1 MPPDIDRR
9 TLLRGLV
16 TAAAA
21 AAGIAVETTATASTG
36 REEAAPPAPD
46 AATTATFEALADT
59 VVPGTKRSA
68 GDHAIAGA
76 ASGPGAVQAGAVALF
91 AMPELGIGALLPTI
105 AALLNARATA
115 YALLHGV
122 WLPPSRP
129 AFVGLP
135 FAHRTALIRQLVAPD
150 GPDRLVWLSMAF
162 VAGLAFD
169 AAAHQDTAAAV
180 RAGHPGLAWLGVP
193 APDADGLWRFPE
205 HSYGVPLAAPH
216 PATTASGSPS

>member
-1 MPPDIDRR
+1 MPPNIDRR

-21 AAGIAVETTATASTG
+21 AAGIAVESTATAATV
-36 REEAAPPAPD
+36 REDAALPALD

-59 VVPGTKRSA
+59 IVPGAKRFA

-76 ASGPGAVQAGAVALF
+76 AAGPGAVQAGAVALF

-105 AALLNARATA
+105 ATLLNGRATV

-122 WLPPSRP
+122 WLPLGRP

-135 FAHRTALIRQLVAPD
+135 FAHRTALIRQVIAPEV
-150 GPDRLVWLSMAF
+150 PDRLVWLSMAF

-169 AAAHQDTAAAV
+169 AAAHQDTATAV
-180 RAGHPGLAWLGVP
+180 RAGHPGLAWLGFP
-193 APDADGLWRFPE
+193 APDTDGLWRFPA
-205 HSYGVPLAAPH
+205 HSYGVALAAPH

>member
-16 TAAAA
+16 TAAVA
-21 AAGIAVETTATASTG
+21 AAGIAAETKATAATV
-36 REEAAPPAPD
+36 REGAALD
-46 AATTATFEALADT
+46 AATTATFEALADSI
-59 VVPGTKRSA
+59 VPGEKRFA

-76 ASGPGAVQAGAVALF
+76 AAGPGAVQAGAIALLT
-91 AMPELGIGALLPTI
+91 MPELGIGTLLPTI
-105 AALLNARATA
+105 AALLNGRAAA

-135 FAHRTALIRQLVAPD
+135 FAHRTALVRQVIAPD
-150 GPDRLVWLSMAF
+150 VPDRLVWLSMAF

-169 AAAHQDTAAAV
+169 AAAHQDTATAL

-205 HSYGVPLAAPH
+205 HSYGVALAAPH